1 MKKLTALILCVLL
14 VCSAA
19 AGLADAAFTVT
30 SQSTYV
36 YPEKDTGAYF
46 ARVENTGDTGAYFGD
61 GKLELFNEKNE
72 KLTSVDDI
80 SSNPYGVWLEP
91 GEAAYVSE
99 YLWGSTLLHA
109 RVSDAQLSVAE
120 GAYGYTY
127 KKLPL
132 EAVIDM
138 PEDQAYE
145 NFINVTFANTTDET
159 IFGGA
164 IVCAVMDEQDN
175 VIFVSTN
182 YYDTIGVH
190 PGSTITARLY
200 VDYDLVLYFQTNNI
214 KPARAEAIL
223 YYDGQI

>member
-1 MKKLTALILCVLL
+1 
-14 VCSAA
+14 
-19 AGLADAAFTVT
+19 
-30 SQSTYV
+30 
-36 YPEKDTGAYF
+36 
-46 ARVENTGDTGAYFGD
+46 
-61 GKLELFNEKNE
+61 
-72 KLTSVDDI
+72 
-80 SSNPYGVWLEP
+80 
-91 GEAAYVSE
+91 
-99 YLWGSTLLHA
+99 
-109 RVSDAQLSVAE
+109 
-120 GAYGYTY
+120 
-127 KKLPL
+127 
-132 EAVIDM
+132 M